1 MAASYMATP
10 VLESLTSEYCKIF
23 KSIYFEKHLQTTGTA
38 ASENVFIKLR
48 KIKIYSSGVLTLHLK
63 KGFFNFN
70 INIQSYACF
79 YFMIG
84 FIFFYFQWRG
94 FIFKWGSP
102 MSIWWGWGGG
112 GGGGSKKSC
121 KEGVPAHA
129 PYQGKPCTILKI

>member
-10 VLESLTSEYCKIF
+10 VLESLFTSEYCKIF
-23 KSIYFEKHLQTTGTA
+23 KSIFFEKHLQTTGTA
-38 ASENVFIKLR
+38 ASEDVFMKLR

-63 KGFFNFN
+63 KGFFNIN

-102 MSIWWGWGGG
+102 MRGINIWWGWGGG
-112 GGGGSKKSC
+112 VVKNHAKKGC
-121 KEGVPAHA
+121 LPMPPTRGNPVPS
-129 PYQGKPCTILKI
+129 